1 MEFIYVK
8 DTTLFKFLSKV
19 LARVYQGEHLA
30 YRNVHVHRG
39 KKLKVE
45 GERAFLV
52 DIDGEVEKAQ
62 RICIEVLPKA
72 VRMLI
77 AD

>member
-8 DTTLFKFLSKV
+8 DTTFFKFLSKV

-30 YRNVHVHRG
+30 YHKVHVHRG
-39 KKLKVE
+39 KELRVE
-45 GERAFLV
+45 GEKAFLV

-62 RICIEVLPKA
+62 KICLEVLPKA
-72 VRMLI
+72 VRMLVV
-77 AD
+77 D